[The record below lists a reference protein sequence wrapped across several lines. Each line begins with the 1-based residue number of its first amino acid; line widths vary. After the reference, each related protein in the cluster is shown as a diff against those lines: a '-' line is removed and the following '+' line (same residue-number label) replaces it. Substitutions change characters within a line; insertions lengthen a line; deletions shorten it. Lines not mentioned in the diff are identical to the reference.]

1 MIRVGVVSPTWAMR
15 AGLRAMLDE
24 KSTSSK
30 SPDFSSS
37 MEISEAPVLS
47 ELDDWPVRPDVVVMT
62 LDGAL
67 PDDWQRQIS
76 QQDGHLALLFLAED
90 PQLVF
95 DLAATPVR
103 AWGLLSPDCSPEEL
117 IAAVQAL
124 HAGLLV
130 GTPALLEPG
139 FNRQQANDRR
149 STMGI
154 SSEMFEPLTQ
164 REVEVLQLLAL
175 GLSNKQIAARLNISE
190 HTVKFHSSAI
200 YTKLDVASRTE
211 AVRAGVQQGIISL

>member
-1 MIRVGVVSPTWAMR
+1 MR
-15 AGLRAMLDE
+15 SGLRAMLDE
-24 KSTSSK
+24 KSASSK

-62 LDGAL
+62 LDGVL
-67 PDDWQRQIS
+67 PADWQRQIS
-76 QQDGHLALLFLAED
+76 QQDGHLAVLFLADD
-90 PQLVF
+90 PQLVIE
-95 DLAATPVR
+95 LAATPVR

-130 GTPALLEPG
+130 GTPALLGPG
-139 FNRQQANDRR
+139 FNRQLATDRR
-149 STMGI
+149 SSIADVT
-154 SSEMFEPLTQ
+154 EALEPLTQ

-190 HTVKFHSSAI
+190 HTVKFHSSSI
-200 YTKLDVASRTE
+200 YAKLGVASRTE
-211 AVRAGVQQGIISL
+211 AVRCGVQQGIISL